1 MNRKAPREWQT
12 LNYIDPT
19 RVLIG
24 LGAIAQTLPL
34 NNLGYY
40 AASLRTRELRPYGEA
55 RQAALFCY
63 GMSRAMN
70 RHVDFAMVEAQD
82 YDAVARFA
90 DNQGA
95 LVFAPVQLKEWVPGF
110 LNPSATLQKEL
121 DKLDKYVD
129 SEDLVVAIFMNR
141 TTTIHLSELILPRG
155 RIGELWL
162 YGGADSTQ
170 TRWMF
175 IGDLLS
181 DNPQYFEFSY
191 PVDQPSDIDHVEHG
205 RSKINSVQRAAV
217 RQHHDVE

>member
-1 MNRKAPREWQT
+1 MNKRAPREWKT
-12 LNYIDPT
+12 LNYIDPK
-19 RVLIG
+19 RVLIS
-24 LGAIAQTLPL
+24 LREIAQTLSL
-34 NNLGYY
+34 SDLRYH
-40 AASLRTRELRPYGEA
+40 AASLRTHELRPYGEG

-63 GMSRAMN
+63 GMSQAMN
-70 RHVDFAMVEAQD
+70 RRVDFAMVEVQD

-95 LVFAPVQLKEWVPGF
+95 LVFAPVQLKEWVPDF
-110 LNPSATLQKEL
+110 LNPSATLQNEL

-129 SEDLVVAIFMNR
+129 SEDLVVAVHMNR
-141 TTTIHLSELILPRG
+141 TTTIHLSELILPKG

-181 DNPQYFEFSY
+181 DKPQYFEFSY
-191 PVDQPSDIDHVEHG
+191 PVDQPSDIDHC
-205 RSKINSVQRAAV
+205 
-217 RQHHDVE
+217 